1 MAERA
6 LYLWNNEYVMSL
18 IEENSAAIMPIMFPA
33 LYRISKEHW
42 NQTIVAL
49 VYNVLKT
56 FMEMNSKLFD
66 ELTATYKAERQKS
79 VISFSIVSLLQFFFL
94 EFKKNIYIYVFFDR
108 EKKKEKERDELWRKL
123 AELEIS
129 HRRREP
135 AARINSGAGNATM
148 PFKQSPP
155 TLK

>member
-1 MAERA
+1 
-6 LYLWNNEYVMSL
+6 
-18 IEENSAAIMPIMFPA
+18 
-33 LYRISKEHW
+33 
-42 NQTIVAL
+42 
-49 VYNVLKT
+49 
-56 FMEMNSKLFD
+56 
-66 ELTATYKAERQKS
+66 
-79 VISFSIVSLLQFFFL
+79 
-94 EFKKNIYIYVFFDR
+94 VFVFIR

-135 AARINSGAGNATM
+135 AARINSGGGGIATM